1 VERSAS
7 LPVYALRAE
16 NGGAVVIFV
25 TYNQF
30 SWTAQSA
37 AAQLPKT
44 NTQVA
49 NQSEEPGPAGGLIS
63 TPFYCGGLLS
73 ITKN

>member
-1 VERSAS
+1 VQRSAS

-37 AAQLPKT
+37 AAQLPNT
-44 NTQVA
+44 NTQA
-49 NQSEEPGPAGGLIS
+49 PNQSEESGPAES
-63 TPFYCGGLLS
+63 S
-73 ITKN
+73 AA